1 MNPQE
6 MLATCDDKQGVCGLN
21 PGVSYP
27 TKQLKPIEIYTFID
41 PLCSECW
48 AIEPILKKLYLEYG
62 AYFRIRVILAGKLK
76 VWNACPSLVSTK
88 KNKRFKEDPPGAKG
102 MSCEGAVR
110 FKADE
115 LEPYRASLAIKA
127 AELQGPQAGT
137 RFLRKLREYLFLEK
151 LNITDEQVLNNCARD
166 AGLDLEAF
174 TFDLHSPSSA
184 KALQCDAKT
193 TKEMDVESV
202 PTFVFFN
209 DNVEEE
215 GMKVSGQYPYH
226 VYVQILEEMLGFKPE
241 RAEPIGLEG
250 FLKQHSFV
258 ATVEC
263 AAALDISEEEATK
276 QLKLLKLQQKVEAVP
291 YKYGTFWRYIKKE

>member
-1 MNPQE
+1 M
-6 MLATCDDKQGVCGLN
+6 
-21 PGVSYP
+21 PGVTYP
-27 TKQLKPIEIYTFID
+27 TKQQKPIEIYTFID

-48 AIEPILKKLYLEYG
+48 AIEPTLKKLYLEYG

-76 VWNACPSLVSTK
+76 IWNACPSLVKTK
-88 KNKRFKEDPPGAKG
+88 KSKGYKEDPNGAKG
-102 MSCEGAVR
+102 MSCEGVVE
-110 FKADE
+110 FDADE

-151 LNITDEQVLNNCARD
+151 LNITDEKVLLNCAKD
-166 AGLDLEAF
+166 AGLDVESF
-174 TFDLHSPSSA
+174 EFDLHSPSSA

-193 TKEMDVESV
+193 TKEMDVETV

-226 VYVQILEEMLGFKPE
+226 VYVQILESMLGFKPE
-241 RAEPIGLEG
+241 RAESVDLEG

-263 AAALDISEEEATK
+263 AAVLDISEEEAIK
-276 QLKLLKLQQKVEAVP
+276 RLKILRLQQKVEAVP
-291 YKYGTFWRYIKKE
+291 YKYGTFWRYIKNE

>member
-6 MLATCDDKQGVCGLN
+6 TLAACDDKQGVCGLI
-21 PGVSYP
+21 PGVSYQP
-27 TKQLKPIEIYTFID
+27 KQQKPIEIYTFID

-48 AIEPILKKLYLEYG
+48 AIEPTLKKLYLEYG
-62 AYFRIRVILAGKLK
+62 AYFRIRVLLAGKLK
-76 VWNACPSLVSTK
+76 VWNACPSLVKTK
-88 KNKRFKEDPPGAKG
+88 KGKSFKEHPPGAKG
-102 MSCEGAVR
+102 MSCEGSVEFDAE
-110 FKADE
+110 E

-137 RFLRKLREYLFLEK
+137 RFLRKLREFLFLKK
-151 LNITDEQVLNNCARD
+151 LNITDEKVLLACAEA
-166 AGLDLEAF
+166 AGLDVESF
-174 TFDLHSPSSA
+174 EFDLHSPTAA

-226 VYVQILEEMLGFKPE
+226 VYVEILENMLGFKPE

-258 ATVEC
+258 ATVEV
-263 AAALDISEEEATK
+263 AAVLDISEEEATK
-276 QLKLLKLQQKVEAVP
+276 HLKALLLQQKVEAVP
-291 YKYGTFWRYIKKE
+291 YKYGTFWRYIQ